1 MDDIF
6 GYERFLNEIIWHYQ
20 AGTKPKNN
28 IGKKHDIIINY
39 SKTNNYCFND
49 FRLKSTNEKK
59 YNKTDENGEKY
70 LINGQ
75 GKIYYLKNGRA
86 SDDVWSCYLE
96 PLLQLTSTNKQN
108 LGYATQKPKA
118 PIERII
124 KASSNEGDLVADFYL
139 GSGTT
144 AEVCADLKRNFIG
157 CDINPI
163 AIEITLKRLNDARS

>member
-1 MDDIF
+1 MANLKLRVSESEMFSISLRNNPYYLSSTQDVKF
-6 GYERFLNEIIWHYQ
+6 GLGIDY
-20 AGTKPKNN
+20 
-28 IGKKHDIIINY
+28 
-39 SKTNNYCFND
+39 
-49 FRLKSTNEKK
+49 
-59 YNKTDENGEKY
+59 
-70 LINGQ
+70 INGQ

-96 PLLQLTSTNKQN
+96 PELQLTSTNKQN

-118 PIERII
+118 LIERII

-144 AEVCADLKRNFIG
+144 AEVCKDLNRNFIG
-157 CDINPI
+157 CDINPR